1 MVALVKP
8 VAVTAEQPGEVN
20 QMSADTLTIKLD
32 PELLAL
38 FRRYEA
44 HMHITP
50 EYYID
55 ELLAKTR
62 PTLQAVV
69 EALDEAAGDPEALAK
84 LFGRRMASL
93 MQQQGEK
100 VSV

>member
-1 MVALVKP
+1 
-8 VAVTAEQPGEVN
+8 
-20 QMSADTLTIKLD
+20 MSADTLTIKLD

-44 HMHITP
+44 HTRITP
-50 EYYID
+50 EFYID

-69 EALDEAAGDPEALAK
+69 EALDEAGGDSEALAQ
-84 LFGRRMASL
+84 LFGRKMASL
-93 MQQQGEK
+93 MQPQADQ
-100 VSV
+100 SDQASA